1 MADDDVENF
10 FVFHSDFVASLLL
23 TSRNE
28 KCPTYTNCTTK
39 GFLDPVKRAWNKKF
53 QTFWQALLMSLPR
66 KRSSKLQNT
75 SYTSIYTSPRG

>member
-39 GFLDPVKRAWNKKF
+39 GFLDPVLKGMEQKIPNILASVTYVSTAKK
-53 QTFWQALLMSLPR
+53 
-66 KRSSKLQNT
+66 K
-75 SYTSIYTSPRG
+75 